1 MAQPHLKDIS
11 STPNGFP
18 KESLPK
24 ESVKDALK
32 DPIKEAKDWKVSD
45 AVRLYNID
53 NWGTGYFSA
62 NEAGEVVCHPIQQE
76 GVGIS
81 LMAVLNRAKEA
92 GLTFPIQIRFQDLL
106 RHRVRAINLAFKGA
120 IEEHAYK
127 NVYRGVFPIKV
138 NQLREVVEEILDA
151 GREFNHGLEVGSKPE
166 LMAALA
172 VNDNPESLIVC
183 NGYKDNHFIRLALLG
198 QKVGRK
204 IILVLE
210 KVDELE
216 RVIEMARQM
225 EVDPMVGVRIRL
237 NSKGAGKWADSSGD
251 NAKFG
256 LSAAEALEAWE
267 VLQENKM
274 GHCLKMIHFH
284 IGSQVPDIMH
294 FKMAAREA
302 ARYYA
307 KFLQLGVKLEYIDV
321 GGGLAIDYDGSGTSF
336 HSSMNYSLD
345 EYASTIVYNIRD
357 VCDEEKVPHPTI
369 VSESG
374 RSTVAHHTVLIVEAF
389 ANVEKARVSKLMSI
403 NADDKEHKIIRD
415 ILSLKRKLPH
425 KKNVLEVYHAL
436 QQVREEGTRLFD
448 VGLLDLV
455 TKAKVENL
463 YWQLSEQIVTKF
475 QQNGHIPEEIQELA
489 NTLSDQYLCNFSIFQ
504 SLLDNWAIGQLFP
517 IIPIHRLN
525 EAPDNRATLVDI
537 TCDSEGKIDEFI
549 DVQDVKESLP
559 LHSFGQGPYYLG
571 FFLIGAYQD
580 IMGDQHNLFGRTNE
594 VHVFLDPDEEGGFY
608 VEETIR
614 GSTIE
619 QVLNNTQYDAND
631 LIRKFKAVV
640 DLAIREDR
648 IKPTLG
654 MRLLDEYRKALTDYT
669 YLSDGQF

>member
-1 MAQPHLKDIS
+1 MPSTSLKEISQNGNGPTNGAQDLLNSK
-11 STPNGFP
+11 
-18 KESLPK
+18 
-24 ESVKDALK
+24 SVKN
-32 DPIKEAKDWKVSD
+32 WKVEDSI
-45 AVRLYNID
+45 RLYNID
-53 NWGTGYFSA
+53 NWGSGYFSA
-62 NEAGEVVCHPIQQE
+62 NETGEVTCRPIQQE
-76 GVGIS
+76 GASIS
-81 LMAVLNRAKEA
+81 LLSVIKVAKEA
-92 GLTFPIQIRFQDLL
+92 GLTFPLQIRFQDLL
-106 RHRVRAINLAFKGA
+106 RHRVRSINIAFKNA
-120 IEEHAYK
+120 VEEHKYQ
-127 NVYRGVFPIKV
+127 NVYKGVFPIKV

-166 LMAALA
+166 LVAALA
-172 VNDNPESLIVC
+172 INDNPDSLIVC

-204 IILVLE
+204 IILVME

-216 RVIEMARQM
+216 RVIQLAKQM
-225 EVDPMVGVRIRL
+225 EVEPMVGIRIRL

-267 VLQENKM
+267 VLQESGYGNS
-274 GHCLKMIHFH
+274 LKMVHFH

-294 FKMAAREA
+294 FKQAAREA

-307 KFLQLGVKLEYIDV
+307 KFNQLGAKLEYIDV
-321 GGGLAIDYDGSGTSF
+321 GGGLAIDYDGSGTTF

-374 RSTVAHHTVLIVEAF
+374 RSTVAHHTVLVVEAF
-389 ANVEKARVSKLMSI
+389 ANVEKSRESKLMSI

-415 ILSLKRKLPH
+415 MLSLRRKLPH
-425 KKNVLEVYHAL
+425 KKNILELYHAL
-436 QQVREEGTRLFD
+436 QQVKEEATRLFD

-463 YWQLSEQIVTKF
+463 YWQLAEQIMNKF
-475 QQNGHIPEEIQELA
+475 QANGHVPEEIQELA
-489 NTLSDQYLCNFSIFQ
+489 NTLSDQYICNFSIFQ

-525 EAPDNRATLVDI
+525 EAPDNKATLVDI

-559 LHSFGQGPYYLG
+559 LHSFGPGNKNEPYYLG

-594 VHVFLDPDEEGGFY
+594 VHVFLDEDEESGFY
-608 VEETIR
+608 VEEVIP
-614 GSTIE
+614 GSTVE
-619 QVLNNTQYDAND
+619 QVLNNTQYDPND
-631 LIRKFKAVV
+631 LVRKFKAVV
-640 DLAIREDR
+640 DTAIKEDR

-654 MRLLDEYRKALTDYT
+654 MRLLDEYRKALADYT